1 MCIVQYC
8 KNDLK
13 DVYHQYGKIGG
24 DMSILY
30 LFINRFRGKS
40 CHVINFKFM
49 QFYVT
54 TDSSILSSVKRM
66 SRPGSSFAKRT
77 VL

>member
-1 MCIVQYC
+1 
-8 KNDLK
+8 
-13 DVYHQYGKIGG
+13 
-24 DMSILY
+24 
-30 LFINRFRGKS
+30 
-40 CHVINFKFM
+40 M

-77 VL
+77 VLWISKCARACYSALVFAVLATLENIFQKKTD